1 MIEFLESIALVL
13 IILSLIVGLVGTLIP
28 LLPGSLLMWLAI
40 LFYGLLYGFETLT
53 WGGFALISL
62 IALVTG
68 TADIWLTMIGAKKG
82 GASRRSQ
89 LFGLLGAI
97 IGTFIV
103 PLLGTIIGYMAGVL
117 LAEYQKRQDWDL
129 ALRASLGG
137 LAGYGIASL
146 IQFSGGLL
154 MIFIFVWQIW
164 V

>member
-1 MIEFLESIALVL
+1 MIEFLESVALVL
-13 IILSLIVGLVGTLIP
+13 IIFSLAVGLVGTLIP

-40 LFYGLLYGFETLT
+40 FFYALLYGFETLT

-68 TADIWLTMIGAKKG
+68 TADIWLTLLGAKKG

-103 PLLGTIIGYMAGVL
+103 PLLGTIIGYMAGIL
-117 LAEYQKRQDWDL
+117 LAEYQKRQDWNL

-146 IQFSGGLL
+146 IQFGGGLL
-154 MIFIFVWQIW
+154 MIFVFVWQIW
-164 V
+164 I

>member
-1 MIEFLESIALVL
+1 
-13 IILSLIVGLVGTLIP
+13 
-28 LLPGSLLMWLAI
+28 MWLAI

-68 TADIWLTMIGAKKG
+68 TADIWLTALGAKKG
-82 GASRRSQ
+82 GASYRSQ

-103 PLLGTIIGYMAGVL
+103 PLLGTIIGYMAGIL
-117 LAEYQKRQDWDL
+117 LAEYQKRGDWDL
-129 ALRASLGG
+129 AVRASLGG

-146 IQFSGGLL
+146 IQFGGGLL
-154 MIFIFVWQIW
+154 MIIIFVWQIW